1 MSKTLRSVACAV
13 LLLLVAA
20 PQVSAQRQPRRGGP
34 GTGNPEEHLVPWKF
48 IEKDVPPRTTP
59 LTLYWL
65 PASKDDTERSPLMA
79 STALFEAATRCVDF
93 QIVLPGSAAVV
104 EKLGAA
110 GKVPA
115 ALLADRDGHILR
127 RADNVHGV
135 LRADEVERMLN
146 SELAARDE
154 AMYREMREA
163 SREASA
169 GNKSAAIALYQ
180 KIWDDRCLFT
190 LAGTEAQRA
199 LKALGVVVQ
208 EPPAVHPQDPNLRP
222 STPPGAPA
230 PPKSSATPP
239 ASSPQ
244 TPPARPPA

>member
-1 MSKTLRSVACAV
+1 MSKILRSAACAA
-13 LLLLVAA
+13 LLLLIAA

-48 IEKDVPPRTTP
+48 IEKDVPPRTAA

-65 PASKDDTERSPLMA
+65 PASVDDTERSPLIA
-79 STALFEAATRCVDF
+79 SPSLFEAANRCVDF
-93 QIVLPGSAAVV
+93 ELVLPGSAAVS

-115 ALLADRDGHILR
+115 ALLADRDGHIIR

-135 LRADEVERMLN
+135 LRADEVERMLG

-163 SREASA
+163 SQQASA
-169 GNKSAAIALYQ
+169 GNKSAAIGLYQ

-208 EPPAVHPQDPNLRP
+208 EPPAVHPLDPNLRP
-222 STPPGAPA
+222 STAPAPA

-239 ASSPQ
+239 ASSPP